1 MQELL
6 FRFFQTLDQAE
17 ISYAVLRDG
26 DRLELLSKGGEVDL
40 LLAPEQLAAF
50 RDLAHRFRFVELPS
64 WGYEPHR
71 FFVAFDPV
79 TGGWLKLDVVTELA
93 FGRPIRALRT
103 NLAVHCLSTRQ
114 HNGQAFVLSPECEL
128 VTLLLHGALDKGRF
142 SPFRQARIRA
152 LRAQIRNGDYVSSLL
167 VSYWLPTMAWERLTA
182 LIDAG
187 DWDALLRE
195 GKAVAER
202 LANWDRFGTLYRKVR
217 GRVLRKLTVLV
228 TARRPRSLSVALL
241 APDGAGKS
249 TLAARLQ
256 SSFYFPVH
264 KVYMG
269 LYPKRDKR
277 SKPLPGLGLALRLL
291 SLWGRYLVAR
301 YHLNRRRLVIFD
313 RYVYDALLPSQRPM
327 GSSQRLRRWLLAHA
341 CPPPDMVLLLDAPAD
356 TLFARKGEHTPERLE
371 AQRQGYQQLR
381 EHLPQLAVVDA
392 SRSPEQVYREATA
405 HIWDAYCRRSWN
417 RTPAHPQPGPARQS
431 EAATEALTEAVALC
445 DQHTPRLPK
454 GTV

>member
-6 FRFFQTLDQAE
+6 FRLFQALDQAA

-26 DRLELLSKGGEVDL
+26 DRLDLLSKGGEVDL
-40 LLAPEQLAAF
+40 LLDPEQLEEF
-50 RDLAHRFRFVELPS
+50 RGIVHSLQFVELPS
-64 WGYEPHR
+64 RGYEPHR

-79 TGGWLKLDVVTELA
+79 TGGWLKVDVVTELA

-103 NLAVHCLSTRQ
+103 NLAIHCLSTRQ

-142 SPFRQARIRA
+142 SPFRQARIRT
-152 LRAQIRNGDYVSSLL
+152 LRGQIQNGDYVSSLL
-167 VSYWLPTMAWERLTA
+167 VSYWLPTMSWERLVA
-182 LIDAG
+182 FIDAN
-187 DWDALLRE
+187 DWDSLLQE
-195 GKAVAER
+195 SGAVAER

-217 GRVLRKLTVLV
+217 GRLLRKLTVLV

-249 TLAARLQ
+249 TLAARIQ
-256 SSFYFPVH
+256 SAFYFPVH
-264 KVYMG
+264 RAYMG
-269 LYPKRDKR
+269 LYPKRADR
-277 SKPLPGLGLALRLL
+277 SKRLPGMGLALRLL

-301 YHLNRRRLVIFD
+301 YHLGRRRLVIFD
-313 RYVYDALLPSQRPM
+313 RYIYDALLPSPRPLAPA
-327 GSSQRLRRWLLAHA
+327 QRLRRWLLAHA
-341 CPPPDMVLLLDAPAD
+341 CPAPDMVLLLDAPAE

-381 EHLPQLAVVDA
+381 ERLPKVVVVDA

-405 HIWDAYCRRSWN
+405 LIWREYCQRSRGPIPTRPQLDLARRN
-417 RTPAHPQPGPARQS
+417 GTAK
-431 EAATEALTEAVALC
+431 EAVALC
-445 DQHTPRLPK
+445 DQPTPRLPK